1 MQGLY
6 RLQKRDVFRAAEVL
20 AKSFSDY
27 PMFKYIMGER
37 FSTDSVKI
45 FLRFL
50 IKYSVLYG
58 EAYAPSKEM
67 GGVLLFTKYDQYTFS
82 LIRSLRAGALSLMK
96 YGSDVGKRFREF
108 DALTTRI
115 HKACVREPHIY
126 LIMIGVDPDKQG
138 QGLGSALIR
147 PLLNLAQA
155 KGYPVYLE
163 THGEDNVAIYQG
175 LGFSVVSKDTLPGT
189 DIQQYAM
196 LWRGF
201 EESQDAE

>member
-6 RLQKRDVFRAAEVL
+6 RLQKRDVPQAAEVL

-27 PMFKYIMGER
+27 PMFQYILGDR
-37 FSTDSVKI
+37 FSADSAKI

-58 EAYAPSKEM
+58 EAYAPSREM
-67 GGVLLFTKYDQYTFS
+67 EGVLLFTEYNENSFS
-82 LIRSLRAGALSLMK
+82 LLRSLRAGALSLMRF
-96 YGSDVGKRFREF
+96 GSAVAKRFSEF
-108 DALTTRI
+108 DGMSTRI
-115 HKACVREPHIY
+115 HKACVPEPHIY

-138 QGLGSALIR
+138 QGVGSGLIR

-163 THGEDNVAIYQG
+163 THGDNNVAIYRN
-175 LGFSVVSKDTLPGT
+175 LGFSVVSEDTLPGT

-196 LWRGF
+196 LWRDPGL
-201 EESQDAE
+201 DAE